1 MYKFCLNIYQVQLI
15 FLMFD
20 AITISSKYLDNF
32 TYFWIYYFNSRN
44 QMLRHLQSTPLDVIK
59 NRSNYRK
66 RDFDKP
72 IYQSICVLIWI
83 VSNYF
88 AF

>member
-1 MYKFCLNIYQVQLI
+1 
-15 FLMFD
+15 
-20 AITISSKYLDNF
+20 
-32 TYFWIYYFNSRN
+32 
-44 QMLRHLQSTPLDVIK
+44 MLRHLQSTPLDVIK